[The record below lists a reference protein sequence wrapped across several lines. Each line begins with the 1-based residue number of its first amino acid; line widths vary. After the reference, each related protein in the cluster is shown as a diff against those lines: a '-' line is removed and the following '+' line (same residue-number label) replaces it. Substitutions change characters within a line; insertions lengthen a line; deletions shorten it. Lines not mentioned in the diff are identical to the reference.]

1 MTVVYNQSINLD
13 EETYNFLDILKKKHR
28 ISKSETV
35 RKLLRQY
42 VGKEKEIMK
51 IIKEEE

>member
-13 EETYNFLDILKKKHR
+13 EETYKFLDELKKKHR

-42 VGKEKEIMK
+42 LGEEEKILK
-51 IIKEEE
+51 IIEGEN